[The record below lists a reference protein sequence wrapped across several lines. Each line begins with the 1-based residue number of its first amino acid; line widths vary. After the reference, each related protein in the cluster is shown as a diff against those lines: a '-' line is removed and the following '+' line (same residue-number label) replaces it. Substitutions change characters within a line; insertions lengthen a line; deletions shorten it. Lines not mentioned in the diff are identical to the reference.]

1 MESQNTEN
9 NALDN
14 NNEKEPFTEKEDLK
28 TKENET
34 VFSDEIYRKNIEQS
48 ILNVYQDVYKE
59 LLQLKDQIDQLE
71 KRQYKLDELYSKNSY
86 SNEDS
91 YPKEAFYHQV
101 GKMAIQG
108 LIIITVTLFYVSLE
122 WLTAKI
128 NISSLIVGISGILML
143 CTIINQLFRE
153 DFKKIRNLLFDDL
166 YNDKKHLNL

>member
-14 NNEKEPFTEKEDLK
+14 NNEKDPFTEKEDLK
-28 TKENET
+28 TKEGEN

-71 KRQYKLDELYSKNSY
+71 KRQYKLDELYSKNSC
-86 SNEDS
+86 SKEVS
-91 YPKEAFYHQV
+91 YPKEALYHQV
-101 GKMAIQG
+101 GKMAVQG

-128 NISSLIVGISGILML
+128 NISGLIVGISGILML
-143 CTIINQLFRE
+143 CTIISQLFRE